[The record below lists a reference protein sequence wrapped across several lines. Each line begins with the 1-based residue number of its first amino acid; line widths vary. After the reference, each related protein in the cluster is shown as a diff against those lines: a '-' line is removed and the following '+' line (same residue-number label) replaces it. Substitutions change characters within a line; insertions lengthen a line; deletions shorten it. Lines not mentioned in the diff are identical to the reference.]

1 MRSRFSPPL
10 LSVFQTVTSVATFAI
25 GRPVI
30 YFSRAT
36 DRTDRDGDDGGRAE
50 GGCTLHTFSPHRAAA
65 AAAAAAVIIWSN
77 KLPTVA
83 DRDAGSRSAFN
94 RG

>member
-10 LSVFQTVTSVATFAI
+10 LSPVFQTVTSVATFAI

-65 AAAAAAVIIWSN
+65 AAAVIIWSN